1 MLNSVALNRFERN
14 AANPTLPSLTLS
26 GLAELATYTVATLPA
41 AAAGNTG
48 AVAYCSN
55 GNAGAACLVVSNGTA
70 WKVVALGATAAA
82 A

>member
-1 MLNSVALNRFERN
+1 MSNALSLTKFERN
-14 AANPTLPSLTLS
+14 ASNPTLPALTVT
-26 GLAELATYTVATLPA
+26 GLFELATYTVATLPA

-55 GNAGAACLVVSNGTA
+55 GNAGAACVVVSNGTA